1 MAANLFSIVM
11 QSLTPG
17 VIARIASVLGI
28 DPDLAQKAIGGS
40 VPALLA
46 GLANVAATPS
56 GARQLSNA
64 VAQQPGPL
72 DSLKGLLES
81 GGDPAA
87 ITGAGSNMLASL
99 FGGNALDTLTATIGK
114 FAGLNEGM
122 TKALLG
128 MLAPVVLGTLG
139 QQQRGAGLDAG
150 GLASMLASQKD
161 QLAAAIPSN
170 LASQLGA
177 AGLLDKVGAG
187 LRSGAA
193 AASAAAPRVTTA
205 ADRMVESGRTGF
217 GGMQWSYIAAA
228 VAVLAVLGWFVLGRP
243 GTETVADAEK
253 TATPAP
259 ASGTVGLAPP
269 SVTVGGVNLANEINS
284 SVDSLKAVLPTI
296 TDAQSARAALPAIR
310 QATSQLNEVSSLIS
324 RLPPDGRTALVKV
337 IAVAMPT
344 INQMCDKVL
353 ATPGVGDVAKPAID
367 QLKGQVDTLSRV

>member
-139 QQQRGAGLDAG
+139 QQQRSAGLDAG

>member
-28 DPDLAQKAIGGS
+28 DPNLAQKAVGGA

-56 GARQLSNA
+56 GARQLSNT

-72 DSLKGLLES
+72 DSLKGLLEG
-81 GGDPAA
+81 GGDPSA
-87 ITGAGSNMLASL
+87 ITDAGSNMLGSL
-99 FGGNALDTLTATIGK
+99 FGGGALDTLTATIGK
-114 FAGLNEGM
+114 FTGLNEGPM
-122 TKALLG
+122 KALLG
-128 MLAPVVLGTLG
+128 MLAPVVLGALG
-139 QQQRGAGLDAG
+139 QHQRSAGLDAG

-161 QLAAAIPSN
+161 QFAAAIPSN

-177 AGLLDKVGAG
+177 AGLIDKTGAG
-187 LRSGAA
+187 LRAG
-193 AASAAAPRVTTA
+193 AASASAAGPRVTTA
-205 ADRMVESGRTGF
+205 ADRMMESERTGL

-228 VAVLAVLGWFVLGRP
+228 VAVLAVLGWFFLGRQGP
-243 GTETVADAEK
+243 DTVADAQK

-259 ASGTVGLAPP
+259 ASTTVGLAPS
-269 SVTVGGVNLANEINS
+269 SVTVGGVNLQNEINA

-296 TDAQSARAALPAIR
+296 TDAASARAALPAIR

-324 RLPPDGRTALVKV
+324 RLPPEGRTALVKV

-353 ATPGVGDVAKPAID
+353 ATPGVGDIAKPAID
-367 QLKGQVDTLSRV
+367 QLKGQVDTLSRA

>member
-139 QQQRGAGLDAG
+139 QQQRSAGLDAG

-243 GTETVADAEK
+243 GTETVADAQK

>member
-139 QQQRGAGLDAG
+139 QQQRSAGLDAG

-269 SVTVGGVNLANEINS
+269 SEINS

>member
-56 GARQLSNA
+56 GAHQLSNV
-64 VAQQPGPL
+64 VARQPGPL

-99 FGGNALDTLTATIGK
+99 FGGNALNTLTATIGK

-139 QQQRGAGLDAG
+139 QQQRSAGLDAG

-161 QLAAAIPSN
+161 QLAAAIPSS

-177 AGLLDKVGAG
+177 AGLIDKVGAG

-193 AASAAAPRVTTA
+193 AASGAAPRVTTA
-205 ADRMVESGRTGF
+205 ADRMGEAGRTGF

-228 VAVLAVLGWFVLGRP
+228 VALLAVLGWFFLGRP
-243 GTETVADAEK
+243 GTETVTEAQR
-253 TATPAP
+253 TATPPP

-284 SVDSLKAVLPTI
+284 SIDSLKAVLPTM
-296 TDAQSARAALPAIR
+296 TDAASARAALPAIR

-337 IAVAMPT
+337 VAVAMPT

-353 ATPGVGDVAKPAID
+353 ATPGVGEVAKPAID